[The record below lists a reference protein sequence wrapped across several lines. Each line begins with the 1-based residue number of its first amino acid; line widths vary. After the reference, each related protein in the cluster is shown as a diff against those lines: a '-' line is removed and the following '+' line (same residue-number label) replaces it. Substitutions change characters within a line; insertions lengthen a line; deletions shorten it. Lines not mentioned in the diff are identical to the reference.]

1 MAGNELSPNK
11 IIVSPKENKVL
22 VTTKNEKIIVG
33 AVGARGPKGDKGD
46 ITSFDISQVS
56 FTYEKQ
62 SSSTSWTINHNLRF
76 RPAVIVMDYGTNN
89 IECDIRH
96 VNENQVVLTFSEAIS
111 GYAYLS

>member
-1 MAGNELSPNK
+1 MAGNDLSPNK

-33 AVGARGPKGDKGD
+33 AVGARGPKGADGTFN
-46 ITSFDISQVS
+46 INQVS

-62 SSSTSWTINHNLRF
+62 TPGTTWTINHNLNF
-76 RPAVIVMDYGTNN
+76 RPAVTVMDYGTNN

-96 VNENQVVLTFSEAIS
+96 VNENQVVLTFSEVVS

>member
-33 AVGARGPKGDKGD
+33 AVGARGPKGDQGD
-46 ITSFDISQVS
+46 PASFDINQVS

-62 SSSTSWTINHNLRF
+62 TPGLTWTINHNLRF
-76 RPAVIVMDYGTNN
+76 RPAVTVMDYGTNN

-96 VNENQVVLTFSEAIS
+96 INENQVVLTFSEVVS